1 VVFGGKQKIFYS
13 KFKKRKEVKIM
24 KNSLSIKR
32 IILYVVTIVLVSIV
46 VIGLLPGKTEPIT
59 DENGNKI
66 EGSLSKMEEINLG
79 GAKQWIVIRGESK
92 ENPIILLLSGGPGGS
107 EMGRFLK
114 FNKELEKHFIVVN
127 WEQRGSGKSYSAIK
141 NRNDMTVDQYVSDI
155 NELTNYLKDKYNKE
169 KIYLLGHSWGTI
181 IGTKAVQKYP
191 EQFHAYIGAAQMV
204 DIESTDKYIYDF
216 MLKNAEKNGETKMVE
231 TLKENGG
238 PPYNGE
244 NVLEKYRP
252 ILTNYAQYYRKE
264 NPYHEKDS
272 QWYNPLS
279 ILWIPE
285 YNIVDKINV
294 FRGMINTFNIMYPQ
308 IQDVN
313 FIEQATKFE
322 VPVYYF
328 IGKYDYTAKFI
339 DEYYNIIE
347 APHKALYMFE
357 ESHHG
362 EIWSEADK
370 FHQIMVDDILK
381 K

>member
-1 VVFGGKQKIFYS
+1 
-13 KFKKRKEVKIM
+13 M
-24 KNSLSIKR
+24 KNKLSIKK
-32 IILYVVTIVLVSIV
+32 IVMYLVLVGIITISV
-46 VIGLLPGKTEPIT
+46 VALLPGRTAPIT
-59 DENGNKI
+59 DQNGNKVK
-66 EGSLSKMEEINLG
+66 GSISVMEEINLG
-79 GAKQWIVIRGESK
+79 GAKQWIVTRAESK
-92 ENPIILLLSGGPGGS
+92 ENPIILLLSGGPAGT

-127 WEQRGSGKSYSAIK
+127 WEQRGSGKSYSSIK
-141 NRNDMTVDQYVSDI
+141 NKEDMTVDQYVSDI
-155 NELTNYLKDKYNKE
+155 NELTNYLKSKYNKE

-204 DIESTDKYIYDF
+204 DINTTDQYIYDF
-216 MLKNAEKNGETKMVE
+216 MLKTAEKNGETKMVE
-231 TLKENGG
+231 TLKENGR

-244 NVLEKYRP
+244 NVLGKYRP
-252 ILTNYAQYYRKE
+252 MLTNYAQYYRRE

-272 QWYNPLS
+272 SWYSPLS

-294 FRGMINTFNIMYPQ
+294 FRGMVNTFNIMYPQ

-313 FIEQATKFE
+313 FLKQATKFE

-328 IGKYDYTAKFI
+328 IGRYDYTAKFI
-339 DEYYNIIE
+339 DEYYNMIE

-357 ESHHG
+357 NSHHG

-370 FHQIMVDDILK
+370 FHQIVVKDILK

>member
-1 VVFGGKQKIFYS
+1 MLK
-13 KFKKRKEVKIM
+13 
-24 KNSLSIKR
+24 SLSIKK
-32 IILYVVTIVLVSIV
+32 IMLLILIGCLIVLGIISFWPGRTSP
-46 VIGLLPGKTEPIT
+46 IG
-59 DENGNKI
+59 DSAGNKLK
-66 EGSLSKMEEINLG
+66 GSVAKMEKIKLG
-79 GAKQWIVIRGESK
+79 GVEQWIVTRGQNIN
-92 ENPIILLLSGGPGGS
+92 NPIILLLSGGPGGT

-114 FNKELEKHFIVVN
+114 FNKKLEEKFIVVN
-127 WEQRGSGKSYSAIK
+127 WEQRGCGKSYPAINNK
-141 NRNDMTVDQYVSDI
+141 DDMVLNQYVSDI
-155 NELTNYLKDKYNKE
+155 NELVNYLKEKYNKD

-204 DIESTDKYIYDF
+204 DINATDQYIYDF
-216 MLKNAEKNGETKMVE
+216 MLKTAEKNGEIKMVE
-231 TLKENGG
+231 TLKENGR

-244 NVLEKYRP
+244 KVLGKYRP
-252 ILTNYAQYYRKE
+252 ILTNYAQYYRRE

-272 QWYNPLS
+272 SWYSPLS

-294 FRGMINTFNIMYPQ
+294 FRGMVNTFNIMYPQ

-313 FIEQATKFE
+313 FLKQATKFE

-328 IGKYDYTAKFI
+328 IGRYDYTAKFI
-339 DEYYNIIE
+339 DEYYNMIE

-357 ESHHG
+357 NSHHG

-370 FHQIMVDDILK
+370 FHQIVVKDILK